1 MKIYDYIMGKTNSS
15 FAYKMLKENI
25 LKLELKP
32 GEELK
37 EPYLSE
43 ILEMSRT
50 PIREALIL
58 LKHEKLIETF
68 PQSGTFVAKI
78 DKEKFK
84 NGRMLRVCIETKM
97 LELACESFP
106 DEYLKQLEENL
117 GKQEYILNTTRDYVE
132 FHKLDLEFHK
142 IIFQGVGYLD
152 LFDITNS
159 NFFDYLRVRQL
170 NSSDKIKDN
179 YVLNG
184 HKKIYEIIK
193 NKTPNII
200 EETLTNHFS
209 RLGDKLDFLIEEYP
223 FYFK

>member
-15 FAYKMLKENI
+15 FAYRMLKENI
-25 LKLELKP
+25 LNLELKP
-32 GEELK
+32 GEEIK
-37 EPYLSE
+37 ENHLSE
-43 ILEMSRT
+43 VLKMSRT

-58 LKHEKLIETF
+58 LKHENLIETF
-68 PQSGTFVAKI
+68 PQSGTFVSKI
-78 DKEKFK
+78 DRKKFK
-84 NGRMLRVCIETKM
+84 NGRMLRVSIETKI
-97 LELACESFP
+97 LELACKNFP
-106 DEYLKQLEENL
+106 EKYLKKLEENI

-142 IIFQGVGYLD
+142 LIFEGVEYLE

-170 NSSDKIKDN
+170 NSSNKIKDD

-193 NKTPNII
+193 NKTPKLI
-200 EETLTNHFS
+200 EETLINHFS
-209 RLGDKLDFLIEEYP
+209 RLEKKLDFLIDEYP
-223 FYFK
+223 YFFK